1 MGKYKLGEKTMKFLK
16 RYGKEK
22 NNSSF
27 THQSDLKNQSLKFYN
42 NNKIKIEETIS
53 DNSRKDNI

>member
-16 RYGKEK
+16 RYGKGK

-27 THQSDLKNQSLKFYN
+27 NHLNDLKSQNFKFYDN
-42 NNKIKIEETIS
+42 NNIKI
-53 DNSRKDNI
+53 